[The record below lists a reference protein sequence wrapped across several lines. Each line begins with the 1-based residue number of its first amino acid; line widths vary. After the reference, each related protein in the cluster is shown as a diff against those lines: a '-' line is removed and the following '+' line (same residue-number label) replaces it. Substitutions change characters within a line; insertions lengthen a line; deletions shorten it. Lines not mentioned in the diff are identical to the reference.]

1 MSKKSKA
8 TQNNKS
14 FKTII
19 ILLACTM
26 LAGLFYTYKITSR
39 SKKEI
44 ITLREDKENML
55 KDLEKSQLFLNQIMT
70 SNKMLSSK
78 LVAEQDKIKQLILD
92 LNSKNITEKNI
103 ADYKKTANNVDA
115 RIKSLLNEIDRYK
128 KKIDSTN
135 IVLAKTNIDLTK
147 TSASLI
153 KEKNK
158 NDTLTVSNVKLANKI
173 SDASKL
179 YFFDLKTN
187 FFKLKSSGKLIETDN
202 ANKINLIKFSFMI
215 AENNLAKPTTKDFY
229 IQIIDSKNNVL
240 GSKNV
245 EKFGNETLN
254 YSTLL
259 KVKYQNKN
267 TKVEGEI
274 PVTNLQGGIL
284 FINVFDKSK
293 LILNSAVT
301 LS

>member
-1 MSKKSKA
+1 MSKKRKA

-26 LAGLFYTYKITSR
+26 LVGLFYTYKITSR

-128 KKIDSTN
+128 KK
-135 IVLAKTNIDLTK
+135 
-147 TSASLI
+147 
-153 KEKNK
+153 
-158 NDTLTVSNVKLANKI
+158 
-173 SDASKL
+173 
-179 YFFDLKTN
+179 
-187 FFKLKSSGKLIETDN
+187 
-202 ANKINLIKFSFMI
+202 
-215 AENNLAKPTTKDFY
+215 
-229 IQIIDSKNNVL
+229 
-240 GSKNV
+240 
-245 EKFGNETLN
+245 
-254 YSTLL
+254 
-259 KVKYQNKN
+259 
-267 TKVEGEI
+267 
-274 PVTNLQGGIL
+274 
-284 FINVFDKSK
+284 
-293 LILNSAVT
+293 
-301 LS
+301 